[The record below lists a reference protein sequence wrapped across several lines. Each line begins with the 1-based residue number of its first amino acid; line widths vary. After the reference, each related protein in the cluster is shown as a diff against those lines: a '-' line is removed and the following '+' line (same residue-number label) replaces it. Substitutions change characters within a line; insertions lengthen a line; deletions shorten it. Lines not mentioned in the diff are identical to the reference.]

1 MHLEFPDLAED
12 LRKNGY
18 IKKLIVGEELFEKH
32 RNPKL
37 QALFARAKKG
47 YRTITDRASV
57 NQAEYF
63 AESFAAAHLHPSE
76 LDNRDPEMGE
86 FIEKFLA
93 RKGMGKP

>member
-1 MHLEFPDLAED
+1 
-12 LRKNGY
+12 
-18 IKKLIVGEELFEKH
+18 
-32 RNPKL
+32 
-37 QALFARAKKG
+37 
-47 YRTITDRASV
+47 V